1 MKRRL
6 LNAVLCLLAALLLCG
21 AAAPAGP
28 TLAVHVF
35 DAGKADAILLTTAEG
50 AVLID
55 TGEKGFGKEIV
66 AYCRKQGIERID
78 CLILTHFDK
87 DHVGGAAKVINKLPV
102 GQILQSNYPKESAE
116 MRNYLNAAEKAGLKP
131 LTLREELRF
140 TLGGVAFTVNPPAQA
155 AYASSPSNNSSL
167 IVTADCGA
175 RRLLFLGDAENAR
188 LAEFLAADP
197 GTFDLVKLP
206 HHGAWHRM
214 LPQLLEQ
221 TRPSLA
227 IITSSDEEPE
237 EAKTAALLES
247 LGIEALLTRE
257 DALDLFCDGQAL
269 TVAQR
274 GTDG

>member
-1 MKRRL
+1 MRKRL
-6 LNAVLCLLAALLLCG
+6 SILLCLLAALLLCG
-21 AAAPAGP
+21 AAAPAEP

-35 DAGKADAILLTTAEG
+35 DAGKADAILFTTAEG

-66 AYCRKQGIERID
+66 AYCREQGIERID

-87 DHVGGAAKVINKLPV
+87 DHIGGAAKVINKLPV

-116 MRNYLNAAEKAGLKP
+116 MRNYLTAVERAGLAP
-131 LTLREELRF
+131 LTLREELSF
-140 TLGGVAFTVNPPAQA
+140 TLGGVIFTVNPPALEH
-155 AYASSPSNNSSL
+155 YDSSPSNNSSL
-167 IVTADCGA
+167 IVTAECGA

-188 LAEFLAADP
+188 LAEFLASDP

-214 LPQLLEQ
+214 LPQLFAQ
-221 TRPSLA
+221 TQPSLA

-237 EAKTAALLES
+237 NPKTTALLQS
-247 LGIEALLTRE
+247 LGVEYLLTRE
-257 DALDLFCDGQAL
+257 GALDLFCDGQAL
-269 TVAQR
+269 TAAQSER
-274 GTDG
+274 GR

>member
-6 LNAVLCLLAALLLCG
+6 FNAALCLLAALLLCG
-21 AAAPAGP
+21 AAAPAEP

-35 DAGKADAILLTTAEG
+35 DASKADAILFMTAEG

-66 AYCRKQGIERID
+66 AYCREQGIERID

-87 DHVGGAAKVINKLPV
+87 DHIGGAAKVINKLPV

-116 MRNYLNAAEKAGLKP
+116 MRNYLTAVERAGLAP
-131 LTLREELRF
+131 LTLREELSF
-140 TLGGVAFTVNPPAQA
+140 TLGGVIFTVNPPALEH
-155 AYASSPSNNSSL
+155 YDSSPSNNSSL
-167 IVTADCGA
+167 IVTAECGA

-188 LAEFLAADP
+188 LAEFLASDP

-214 LPQLLEQ
+214 LPQLFAQ
-221 TRPSLA
+221 TQPSLA
-227 IITSSDEEPE
+227 VITSSDEEPE
-237 EAKTAALLES
+237 NPKTTALLQS
-247 LGIEALLTRE
+247 LGVEYLLTRE
-257 DALDLFCDGQAL
+257 GALDLFCDGQAL
-269 TVAQR
+269 TAAQSER
-274 GTDG
+274 GR

>member
-6 LNAVLCLLAALLLCG
+6 FNAALCLLAALLLCG
-21 AAAPAGP
+21 AAAPAEP

-35 DAGKADAILLTTAEG
+35 DAGKADAILFMTAEG

-66 AYCRKQGIERID
+66 AYCREQGIERID

-87 DHVGGAAKVINKLPV
+87 DHIGGAAKVINKLPV

-116 MRNYLNAAEKAGLKP
+116 MRNYLTAVERAGLAP
-131 LTLREELRF
+131 LTLREELSF
-140 TLGGVAFTVNPPAQA
+140 TLGGVIFTVNPPALEH
-155 AYASSPSNNSSL
+155 YDSSPSNNSSL
-167 IVTADCGA
+167 IVTAECGA

-188 LAEFLAADP
+188 LAEFLASDP

-214 LPQLLEQ
+214 LPQLFAQ
-221 TRPSLA
+221 TQPSLA
-227 IITSSDEEPE
+227 VITSSDEEPE
-237 EAKTAALLES
+237 NPKTTALLQS
-247 LGIEALLTRE
+247 LGVEYLLTRE
-257 DALDLFCDGQAL
+257 GALDLFCDGQAL
-269 TVAQR
+269 TAAQSER
-274 GTDG
+274 GR

>member
-1 MKRRL
+1 MRKRL
-6 LNAVLCLLAALLLCG
+6 SILLCLLAALLLCG
-21 AAAPAGP
+21 AAAPAEP

-35 DAGKADAILLTTAEG
+35 DAGKADAILLTTTDG

-55 TGEKGFGKEIV
+55 AGEKGFGKEIV
-66 AYCRKQGIERID
+66 AWCQERGIERID

-87 DHVGGAAKVINKLPV
+87 DHIGGAAKLINKLPV
-102 GQILQSNYPKESAE
+102 GQILQSNFPKESTE
-116 MRNYLNAAEKAGLKP
+116 MRNYLTAVERAGLAP
-131 LTLREELRF
+131 LTLREELSF
-140 TLGGVAFTVNPPAQA
+140 TLGGVSFTVNPPALEH
-155 AYASSPSNNSSL
+155 YDSSPSNNSSL
-167 IVTADCGA
+167 IVTAECGA

-188 LAEFLAADP
+188 LAEFLASDP

-214 LPQLLEQ
+214 LPQLFAQ

-237 EAKTAALLES
+237 EAKTTALLES

-257 DALDLFCDGQAL
+257 GALDLFCDGQAL
-269 TVAQR
+269 TAAQSER
-274 GTDG
+274 GR